1 MLENLP
7 AFISVLFILTT
18 FLSILL
24 FYKASGNN
32 NIVLIVLLVWTA
44 LQALAAMKGFYTIT
58 DATPPRFALLAGP
71 PLLLLVFLFL
81 TRRGRRFIDRFDLK
95 MMTWV
100 HVVRI
105 PVEIT
110 LFLLFREKL
119 VPELMTFEGRN
130 FDIISGITAP
140 LMVLF
145 AFTGRSPKRGLLL
158 AWNFI
163 CLGLVLNIVIHA
175 VLAAPSPFQQ
185 LAFDQPNV
193 AILYFPFVWLP
204 CCVVPIVF
212 FSHFA
217 SIRKLLRS

>member
-1 MLENLP
+1 
-7 AFISVLFILTT
+7 V
-18 FLSILL
+18 
-24 FYKASGNN
+24 
-32 NIVLIVLLVWTA
+32 
-44 LQALAAMKGFYTIT
+44 T
-58 DATPPRFALLAGP
+58 DSMPPRFPLLAGP
-71 PLLLLVFLFL
+71 PLLFLVFLFL
-81 TRRGRRFIDRFDLK
+81 TRGGRRFIDRFDLK
-95 MMTWV
+95 WMTWV

-145 AFTGRSPKRGLLL
+145 AFTGRSPKRGMLL

-163 CLGLVLNIVIHA
+163 CLLLVLNIVIHA

-193 AILYFPFVWLP
+193 GILYFPFVWLP

-212 FSHFA
+212 FCHFA
-217 SIRKLLRS
+217 AIRKLLRS

>member
-1 MLENLP
+1 MIENLP
-7 AFISVLFILTT
+7 LFISILFIITT
-18 FLSILL
+18 FLSVFL

-32 NIVLIVLLVWTA
+32 NIVLLVLLVW
-44 LQALAAMKGFYTIT
+44 LGVQSVLAMKGFYTVT
-58 DATPPRFALLAGP
+58 DSMPPRFLLLAGP
-71 PLLLLVFLFL
+71 PLLLLLFLFL
-81 TRRGRRFIDRFDLK
+81 THRGRRFIDRFDLK
-95 MMTWV
+95 LMTWM

-163 CLGLVLNIVIHA
+163 CLLLVFNIVIHA

-193 AILYFPFVWLP
+193 AIFYFPFVWLP

-217 SIRKLLRS
+217 SIRKLLRR